1 MQLHK
6 VLHVPHPRHDGAGRR
21 WSKKASAIA
30 RYYFGDSFVLKT
42 LKKDSLLSNDLGIA
56 KDRKMWSCN
65 DRVGDG
71 IVVVGGHGSRGSSD
85 NETG

>member
-1 MQLHK
+1 MSLTP
-6 VLHVPHPRHDGAGRR
+6 VMMELVADGA
-21 WSKKASAIA
+21 KKASAIA
-30 RYYFGDSFVLKT
+30 RYYFDDGFVLKT
-42 LKKDSLLSNDLGIA
+42 LKKDSLLVDDLGIA
-56 KDRKMWSCN
+56 KDRKIRSCK